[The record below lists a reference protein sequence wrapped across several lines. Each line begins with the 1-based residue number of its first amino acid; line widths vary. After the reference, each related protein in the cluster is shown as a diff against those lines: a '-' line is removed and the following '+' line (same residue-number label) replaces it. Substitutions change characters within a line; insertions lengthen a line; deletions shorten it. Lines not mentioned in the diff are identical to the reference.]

1 MTFDYAGLTD
11 VGRKREHN
19 EDSLL
24 IASEQNLMVVADGMG
39 GHQAGEV
46 ASQIAVSTLSE
57 FFVAMHGDAD
67 ITWPFKMDRRF
78 DEWGN
83 RLVVG
88 IQLANVRIR
97 EAAAEEG
104 RHGMGTTCVAAL
116 LVGTKAYF
124 AWVGD
129 SRGYLYRGG
138 QLQPI
143 TTDHSLQNELLKT
156 GRMKPEDLVHFQHK
170 NVITRA
176 LGMAERV
183 EVDLLQV
190 DLVNDD
196 IVLLCCDGL
205 TGMLE
210 DVEIAKYLA
219 AESSLN
225 TACKVLVDAA
235 NNAGGT
241 DNITVALA
249 RYRGADTE
257 PAPTAPTVPPVST

>member
-1 MTFDYAGLTD
+1 MSLEYAGLTD
-11 VGRKREHN
+11 VGRKRDHN

-24 IASEQNLMVVADGMG
+24 LAPDQHLAAVADGMG

-57 FFVAMHGDAD
+57 FFVAMNGDAD
-67 ITWPFKMDRRF
+67 ITWPFKMDRRY
-78 DEWGN
+78 DEYGN

-88 IQLANVRIR
+88 IQLANLRIR
-97 EAAAEEG
+97 EAAIEEG
-104 RHGMGTTCVAAL
+104 RQGMGTTCVASL
-116 LVGTKAYF
+116 FVGTRAYF

-129 SRGYLYRGG
+129 SRGYLFRDG

-156 GRMKPEDLVHFQHK
+156 GRMRPEDLVNFQHK

-176 LGMAERV
+176 LGMGERV

-190 DLVNDD
+190 DLVDGD

-210 DVEIAKYLA
+210 DPEIASYLA
-219 AESSLN
+219 AEPSLEK
-225 TACKVLVDAA
+225 ACQQLVAAA
-235 NNAGGT
+235 NANGGT
-241 DNITVALA
+241 DNITLALI
-249 RYRGADTE
+249 RYRAE
-257 PAPTAPTVPPVST
+257 A